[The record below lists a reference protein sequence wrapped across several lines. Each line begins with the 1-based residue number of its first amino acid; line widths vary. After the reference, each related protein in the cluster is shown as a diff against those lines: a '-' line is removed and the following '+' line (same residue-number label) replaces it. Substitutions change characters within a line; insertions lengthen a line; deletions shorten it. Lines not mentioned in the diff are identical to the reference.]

1 MTHVVCPKVIQS
13 LRNLDLLLLV
23 EKGICKL
30 LSLSEGALDDLKA
43 GNVAEEV
50 ADGLVRVS

>member
-30 LSLSEGALDDLKA
+30 LSLSEGALDDLEA

>member
-30 LSLSEGALDDLKA
+30 LSFSEGALDDLKA
-43 GNVAEEV
+43 GNIAEEV
-50 ADGLVRVS
+50 ANGLVRVS